1 MGETADKKTNR
12 WKSGER
18 GENWITNFDRA
29 VIVSFKKEDMIAALN
44 L

>member
-1 MGETADKKTNR
+1 MGKTADKKTNR

-18 GENWITNFDRA
+18 GENWITDFGRA
-29 VIVSFKKEDMIAALN
+29 VIVSFKKEDMIAALK